1 MVIRIAKVG
10 SRNRVVLPPEV
21 MDALGVDIG
30 DALFFVVGQNS
41 VRISRSPETFGEYL
55 QLHAGSLPAVEDP
68 DEDDA
73 SQMRFDWYQENLIR
87 NEHPDR

>member
-21 MDALGVDIG
+21 MDALGVAEG
-30 DALFFVVGQNS
+30 DALFFVVGQNG

-55 QLHAGSLPAVEDP
+55 QLHAAALPAMDDP
-68 DEDDA
+68 DDA
-73 SQMRFDWYQENLIR
+73 DSRQMRFDWFQENLIHH
-87 NEHPDR
+87 EQPDR

>member
-21 MDALGVDIG
+21 MDALGVDVG
-30 DALFFVVGQNS
+30 DAVFFVLSQGD

-55 QLHAGSLPAVEDP
+55 QLHAGALPAMDDP
-68 DEDDA
+68 DDVDPN
-73 SQMRFDWYQENLIR
+73 QMRFDWYQENLILD
-87 NEHPDR
+87 EHFHG